1 MIKTPSTPP
10 GTPPESPTL
19 TTAPADTTAHRRE
32 EHLLRDDS
40 SGTSSSHNKIKEM
53 FRMKVESMID
63 EITSHSGMYSVAKK
77 LKLTGSLTNSADFFW
92 PVLKYLKLVGGV
104 MM

>member
-40 SGTSSSHNKIKEM
+40 SSTSSSHNKIKEM
-53 FRMKVESMID
+53 FRMKVTSMII
-63 EITSHSGMYSVAKK
+63 ELSSHSEMFIVAKK
-77 LKLTGSLTNSADFFW
+77 KN
-92 PVLKYLKLVGGV
+92 
-104 MM
+104 

>member
-32 EHLLRDDS
+32 EHMLRDDS
-40 SGTSSSHNKIKEM
+40 SSSSSSHNKIKEM
-53 FRMKVESMID
+53 FRMKVRSIID
-63 EITSHSGMYSVAKK
+63 EESSHLGMGTAAKK
-77 LKLTGSLTNSADFFW
+77 LKLSRLVN
-92 PVLKYLKLVGGV
+92 KLGLVWSV
-104 MM
+104 

>member
-1 MIKTPSTPP
+1 MVKTPSTPP

-40 SGTSSSHNKIKEM
+40 SSTSSSQNKIKEM
-53 FRMKVESMID
+53 FRMKVRHKIE
-63 EITSHSGMYSVAKK
+63 EISSRPGMNSVAKK
-77 LKLTGSLTNSADFFW
+77 
-92 PVLKYLKLVGGV
+92 
-104 MM
+104 

>member
-1 MIKTPSTPP
+1 MVKTPSTPP

-40 SGTSSSHNKIKEM
+40 SSTSSSHNKIKEM
-53 FRMKVESMID
+53 FRMKVRSKID
-63 EITSHSGMYSVAKK
+63 EISSHLGMNSVAKK
-77 LKLTGSLTNSADFFW
+77 
-92 PVLKYLKLVGGV
+92 
-104 MM
+104 

>member
-1 MIKTPSTPP
+1 
-10 GTPPESPTL
+10 
-19 TTAPADTTAHRRE
+19 
-32 EHLLRDDS
+32 
-40 SGTSSSHNKIKEM
+40 
-53 FRMKVESMID
+53 MKVESMID

>member
-32 EHLLRDDS
+32 EHMLRDDS
-40 SGTSSSHNKIKEM
+40 SSSSLSHNKIKEM
-53 FRMKVESMID
+53 FRMKVRSIID
-63 EITSHSGMYSVAKK
+63 EESSHLGMGTVAKK
-77 LKLTGSLTNSADFFW
+77 LKLSRLVN
-92 PVLKYLKLVGGV
+92 KLGLVWSV
-104 MM
+104 